1 MKKFYFLILFALIA
15 SAATFADA
23 AEKTVT
29 YTFKSKSWTATNDS
43 GDAANW
49 TSGKDGLN
57 YDKSGVQVTTGT
69 KGANA
74 TCPDSYDNI
83 TKVVVSYCTNDK
95 KGAGNVTISAGETS
109 SKQSITK
116 PSSGGTTTRNLT
128 YTFDSAISGN
138 IKITVTCSES
148 SIYIQKVAITY
159 KEVETQCAQPTFN
172 LEVGTTYTDD
182 TDLVMSTTTEGA
194 TISYSITKDGSA
206 FKSGEAV
213 APVTVNLNESGTFH
227 VKATAKKD
235 GLENSELST
244 LNVTVDKTCPE
255 PTLSI
260 EDGKEFDAATSLTI
274 SSTLSGALID
284 YRITGPT
291 GFETINKTG
300 VAAPIKI
307 ENLSLNGSYTVYTT
321 AKKDGYKDS
330 AEKCISFTI
339 KKTCFTPY
347 INPTGTTFNEPTT
360 FELIALTPGSLIDYT
375 ITNRDD
381 DSVVETKTNCESGV
395 KITLSK
401 NGAYLIVATAHKDDY
416 ETSNKMEQHID
427 IRIYSKAPEFSVEEG
442 SYEEAQ
448 TITLSTET
456 EGAKIYYKINDAA
469 DYTIYEEPIVLDEDG
484 KYVISAY
491 TDKTDETYKSDEV
504 TKTYTINLPLT
515 EPYELCTNAAFLT
528 EGTKIIFVG
537 QDELSGVEVYF
548 GMSKEQKDNNR
559 GIADVV
565 IAGGKLTSKTSKVAV
580 FTVGKSNG
588 NYTFYT
594 DDSYDS
600 SDATVTGYLY
610 AASSKKNY
618 LKTQDSVDKNAEWTI
633 SLTSTGAA
641 TITAQGSN
649 ERNVLQYN
657 KSSDIF
663 SCYGSGQT
671 APYIYFLGST
681 ASKSE
686 APTFS
691 VEEGTYGDAQ
701 TITLTTET
709 EGAKIYY
716 KINDADD
723 YTVYSEPIVLDE
735 DGRYVIS
742 AYADATD
749 ATYNKSDVVTKTYTV
764 SLPLTGPYEL
774 CTNAAYLTEGT
785 KIIFVGQDEL
795 SGVEVYYGMSKEQK
809 SDNRGIADVVIAGDN
824 LTPNSTKVAVFTV
837 GKSNGNY
844 TFYTDDSYDSYD
856 ATVTGYLY
864 ATSSKKDYLGTKDTV
879 DKNAEWTISLTST
892 GAATITAQ
900 GTNTHNVLQYN
911 RTSDI
916 FSCYESGQTSPYI
929 YFLRSTSSVSNV
941 SANEGV
947 KVFGTE
953 GGVVVSADN
962 ATDVAVYTV
971 AGQLVSKTTVAA
983 GTSTVNVAPG
993 FYVVRAAGTAAKV
1006 VVK

>member
-49 TSGKDGLN
+49 TSGKDGLS
-57 YDKSGVQVTTGT
+57 YDKTKSGVQVSTGT
-69 KGANA
+69 PGANA

-109 SKQSITK
+109 SEQSVTK

-138 IKITVTCSES
+138 IKITVTCSDN

-159 KEVETQCAQPTFN
+159 KEDENKCAQ
-172 LEVGTTYTDD
+172 
-182 TDLVMSTTTEGA
+182 
-194 TISYSITKDGSA
+194 
-206 FKSGEAV
+206 
-213 APVTVNLNESGTFH
+213 
-227 VKATAKKD
+227 
-235 GLENSELST
+235 
-244 LNVTVDKTCPE
+244 
-255 PTLSI
+255 
-260 EDGKEFDAATSLTI
+260 
-274 SSTLSGALID
+274 
-284 YRITGPT
+284 
-291 GFETINKTG
+291 
-300 VAAPIKI
+300 
-307 ENLSLNGSYTVYTT
+307 
-321 AKKDGYKDS
+321 
-330 AEKCISFTI
+330 
-339 KKTCFTPY
+339 
-347 INPTGTTFNEPTT
+347 
-360 FELIALTPGSLIDYT
+360 
-375 ITNRDD
+375 
-381 DSVVETKTNCESGV
+381 
-395 KITLSK
+395 
-401 NGAYLIVATAHKDDY
+401 
-416 ETSNKMEQHID
+416 
-427 IRIYSKAPEFSVEEG
+427 PEFSVEEG
-442 SYEEAQ
+442 SYDEAQ
-448 TITLSTET
+448 TITLTTET
-456 EGAKIYYKINDAA
+456 EGAKIYYKINDA
-469 DYTIYEEPIVLDEDG
+469 DNYTVYSEPIVLDKDG
-484 KYVISAY
+484 TYVIKAY
-491 TDKTDETYKSDEV
+491 TAATSDKTQSDEV
-504 TKTYTINLPLT
+504 TKTYIIG
-515 EPYELCTNAAFLT
+515 EEYYKLCTNADFLT

-537 QDELSGVEVYF
+537 QASTGKYY
-548 GMSKEQKDNNR
+548 GMSEVSAKFITGNDVT
-559 GIADVV
+559 IAAD
-565 IAGGKLTSKTSKVAV
+565 KLTYKASDVKV
-580 FTVGKSNG
+580 FTVEEGEFGKVFSTYNSDGNDIYVASTASSNQLSYATTLAKNCNWTISIASSG
-588 NYTFYT
+588 N
-594 DDSYDS
+594 
-600 SDATVTGYLY
+600 ATVT
-610 AASSKKNY
+610 
-618 LKTQDSVDKNAEWTI
+618 NAEYT
-633 SLTSTGAA
+633 SDQGSTLRYNQGATTPRFGAYSSSTGH
-641 TITAQGSN
+641 
-649 ERNVLQYN
+649 L
-657 KSSDIF
+657 
-663 SCYGSGQT
+663 
-671 APYIYFLGST
+671 YIYFLGST

-691 VEEGTYGDAQ
+691 VEEGTYTDAQ

-723 YTVYSEPIVLDE
+723 YTVYSEPIVLEE

-809 SDNRGIADVVIAGDN
+809 SDNRGIADVVIAGGK
-824 LTPNSTKVAVFTV
+824 LTSKTSKVAVFTV

-844 TFYTDDSYDSYD
+844 TFYTDDSYDSLD

-864 ATSSKKDYLGTKDTV
+864 ATSSKKDYLGTQDTV

-916 FSCYESGQTSPYI
+916 FSCYESGQTAPYI

-962 ATDVAVYTV
+962 ATNVTVYTV

>member
-29 YTFKSKSWTATNDS
+29 YTFKSNSWTATNDS

-49 TSGKDGLN
+49 TSGKNGERYYN
-57 YDKSGVQVTTGT
+57 SGVQVTIGT
-69 KGANA
+69 TGANA

-83 TKVVVSYCTNDK
+83 TKVVVSYFTNAK
-95 KGAGNVTISAGETS
+95 KGAGNVTISAGDTS

-138 IKITVTCSES
+138 IKITVTCSEN

-194 TISYSITKDGSA
+194 TISYSITKDGSS

-235 GLENSELST
+235 GLDDSELST

-260 EDGKEFDAATSLTI
+260 EDGKVFDAATSLTI

-291 GFETINKTG
+291 GFETIDETG

-307 ENLSLNGSYTVYTT
+307 ENLSLNGLYTVYAT

-330 AEKCISFTI
+330 KEKCISFTI

-347 INPTGTTFNEPTT
+347 IRPTGTTFNEPTT
-360 FELIALTPGSLIDYT
+360 FELTALTPGSLIDYT

-381 DSVVETKTNCESGV
+381 NSVVETKTNCESGV

-416 ETSNKMEQHID
+416 ETSEKMEQHID
-427 IRIYSKAPEFSVEEG
+427 IRIYSKAPVFSVEEG
-442 SYEEAQ
+442 SYDEAQ
-448 TITLSTET
+448 TITLTTET

-469 DYTIYEEPIVLDEDG
+469 DYTVYEEPIVLDEDG

-504 TKTYTINLPLT
+504 TKTYTISLPIT
-515 EPYELCTNAAFLT
+515 EPYELCTNANFLT

-537 QDELSGVEVYF
+537 KSSTGKYY
-548 GMSKEQKDNNR
+548 GMSEVSDNFITGNDVT
-559 GIADVV
+559 IAAD
-565 IAGGKLTSKTSKVAV
+565 KLTYKASDVKV
-580 FTVGKSNG
+580 FTVEAGESGKVFSTHNSDGNDIYVASTKSSNQLSYATTLAQNCNWTISIASSG
-588 NYTFYT
+588 N
-594 DDSYDS
+594 
-600 SDATVTGYLY
+600 ATVT
-610 AASSKKNY
+610 
-618 LKTQDSVDKNAEWTI
+618 NAEYT
-633 SLTSTGAA
+633 SGKGSTLRYNQEATAPRFGAYSSSTGH
-641 TITAQGSN
+641 
-649 ERNVLQYN
+649 L
-657 KSSDIF
+657 
-663 SCYGSGQT
+663 
-671 APYIYFLGST
+671 YIYFLGST

-691 VEEGTYGDAQ
+691 VEEGTYTDAQ

-864 ATSSKKDYLGTKDTV
+864 ATSSKKDYLGTQDTV

-900 GTNTHNVLQYN
+900 GINTHNVLQYN

-962 ATDVAVYTV
+962 ATDVAVYTM

-993 FYVVRAAGTAAKV
+993 FYVVRAAGTATKV